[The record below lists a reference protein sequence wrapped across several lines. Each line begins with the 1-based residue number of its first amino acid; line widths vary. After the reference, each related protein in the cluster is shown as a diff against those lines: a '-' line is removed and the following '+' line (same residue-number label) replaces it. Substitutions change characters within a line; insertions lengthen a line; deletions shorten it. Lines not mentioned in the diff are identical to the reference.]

1 MTFQFH
7 VPSPSALLEK
17 YSEWKVRLSFGAT
30 SRIEFYEA
38 LSILIGNGVQL
49 IDALG
54 ELYNVASHDGKKPNA
69 PLAIIYAYLIDG
81 MRGGKRFSMLLRR
94 YVNYE
99 ECSLIAGGEKSGNM
113 EQAFEYA
120 VRVISKKSEIIGAV
134 AMATV
139 YPTILAGM
147 AMFLVN
153 MVATKLVPKFS
164 KMSNPETWEGSARI
178 VYLMGDFVTNYGRE
192 ALIAIFVFLV
202 LLGLSFPYLRGHVRI
217 YLDRV
222 FPWSLYRMLY
232 GSTFLLNVSVMIG
245 SGVQLRDALEAL
257 SKNAN
262 PWLRERIEGALYGT
276 GIGANLGVAL
286 KNSGYEFPD
295 RRAVRYLEV
304 LANQD
309 GFEKAIARFGE
320 RWMDES
326 VKQAKAI
333 GKIAL
338 GVGIAL
344 IGALML
350 LIMSGANGITDA
362 IQAGAR

>member
-1 MTFQFH
+1 M
-7 VPSPSALLEK
+7 VNIPSLSSLLED
-17 YSEWKVRLSFGAT
+17 YNEWKVKLRFGSS

-54 ELYNVASHDGKKPNA
+54 EMYNVASQDGKKPNA
-69 PLAIIYAYLIDG
+69 PQAIIYAYLIDG
-81 MRGGKRFSMLLRR
+81 MRGGARFSMLLRK

-99 ECSLIAGGEKSGNM
+99 ECSLIAGGEKSGEM
-113 EQAFEYA
+113 EKAFEFA
-120 VRVISKKSEIIGAV
+120 VRVITKKREIVGAV

-139 YPTILAGM
+139 YPAILAGM
-147 AMFLVN
+147 LMFLVN
-153 MVATKLVPKFS
+153 MVSTKLVPKFS
-164 KMSNPETWEGSARI
+164 RMSNPDTWEGNARI
-178 VYLMGDFVTNYGRE
+178 IYLMGEFVTNHGGK
-192 ALIAIFVFLV
+192 ALVACGMFLV
-202 LLGLSFPYLRGHVRI
+202 LLAFSFPYLRGPVRI

-232 GSTFLLNVSVMIG
+232 GSTFLLNVSVMIS
-245 SGVQLRDALEAL
+245 SGVQLRDALESLA
-257 SKNAN
+257 KNTN

-304 LANQD
+304 LANQE

-326 VKQAKAI
+326 VKQAKTI
-333 GKIAL
+333 GRVAL
-338 GVGIAL
+338 GVGIAI

-350 LIMSGANGITDA
+350 LIISGANEITET